1 MTPFLGA
8 GAGASVEDA
17 YVLGA
22 VLASPFVTLKTLP
35 QALKIYEEIRLPFA
49 NKIQRDS
56 NATGDVL
63 MFHDP
68 RFSSLLGYARDDGET
83 EVDQGK
89 LWEIG
94 HEFTELWKYAWT
106 TDVEDEKDRAIARL
120 EQEFAAR

>member
-8 GAGASVEDA
+8 GAGAAVEDA

-22 VLASPFVTLKTLP
+22 ILANPLVTLKTLP
-35 QALKIYEEIRLPFA
+35 QALKIYEEVRLPFA

-56 NATGDVL
+56 NACGDVL

-68 RFSSLLGYARDDGET
+68 RFSGLRGQARDDGET

-106 TDVEDEKDRAIARL
+106 TDVEDEKDLAMTRL
-120 EQEFAAR
+120 EQELGSR